1 MNQFKNIPEELK
13 KLHQWV
19 CRKEKIPFNPVTG
32 APAKAGQPDT
42 WASFEDCVNALDD
55 GGYDG
60 IGFEFNNNGI
70 VGIDLDHVIADDGS
84 LFAEAVEI
92 VAMLNSYTEYSP
104 SGKGLH
110 IIIKGDIP
118 VDGRKKGFIEMYKA
132 KRYFTMTGNVYGE
145 LKPINEKSEQVMQI
159 FNKYFTNSVS
169 VKATIKADI
178 NKSYINTG
186 KDYLSIGLAK
196 DAVFKSLWDGEYQSE
211 KCTSESEKD
220 LALMGKLLYWCS
232 GNADAAIENF
242 KDSPY
247 AMAKDNKHTTKLE
260 RSDYLQRT
268 ALRAMQSLKSTAELD
283 DEKFIKKFSKGTA
296 EIQETLNN
304 LQPHINYTYD
314 DKGNGELFADA
325 FSSVAR
331 FNITANEW
339 LVYDGRVW
347 LKDVGGMLVS
357 RMAKQLKDELL
368 MFSISIDNE
377 TQKTAY
383 QKHILKMGSR
393 AVRETMVKDARDK
406 YCISNGELDKDLDL
420 LNLQNGTLN
429 LKSLEFREH
438 RATDLISKIANVNYD
453 PTAKSK
459 LWNRFIDEVM
469 MGDTEKT
476 EYLQKAIGYGITAD
490 TSLETCFILYG
501 ATTRNGKSTLVETIM
516 HMLGGSSGY
525 AMQMKPESLAQ
536 KQNND
541 SRQAN
546 GDIARLEGAR
556 FLNVSE
562 PPKKMIFDAALLKTL
577 LGRDSIVA
585 RHLHEREFEFIPMF
599 KLFMNT
605 NYLPLIQD
613 DTLFSSGRINVIS
626 FKRHFGEQEQDK
638 GLKNKL
644 RSSENLSGILNWCLD
659 GLKKFHTDGL
669 KPTTAIVEATADY
682 RQESDKVGK
691 FLAECLEPAD
701 ENMMA
706 GTAYEVYEQWCRACG
721 YGCENQGNFFA
732 ELRAKNLISKSGTVN
747 GKTRL
752 RVIKGYKVVR
762 EWLHAIPL
770 V

>member
-1 MNQFKNIPEELK
+1 MNQYKNIPEELK
-13 KLHQWV
+13 QLPQWV
-19 CRKEKIPFNPVTG
+19 CHRNKIPFNPVTRV
-32 APAKAGQPDT
+32 AAKAGQPDT
-42 WASFEDCVNALDD
+42 WASFEDCVNALDG

-70 VGIDLDHVIADDGS
+70 VGIDLDKVIAEDGTVS
-84 LFAEAVEI
+84 AEAAEI
-92 VAMLNSYTEYSP
+92 VEMLDSYTEYSP

-110 IIIKGDIP
+110 IFVNGDIP

-132 KRYFTMTGNVYGE
+132 KRYFTVTGNIYGE
-145 LKPINEKSEQVMQI
+145 LKPINERTEQVRKL
-159 FNKYFTNSVS
+159 FNKYFSDSKSEKST
-169 VKATIKADI
+169 DI
-178 NKSYINTG
+178 NISCNSTA

-196 DAVFKSLWDGEYQSE
+196 DAVFKALWDGEYQSE
-211 KCTSESEKD
+211 KCTSESEAD

-232 GNADAAIENF
+232 GNIDAAIDAF
-242 KDSPY
+242 IKSPY
-247 AMAKDNKHTTKLE
+247 VAGKDDKHTTKLE
-260 RSDYLQRT
+260 RSDYLKRT
-268 ALRAMQSLKSTAELD
+268 AMKAMQGLTSTAAGD
-283 DEKFIKKFSKGTA
+283 DEKFIKRFAKGTT
-296 EIQETLNN
+296 EIQETLKNI
-304 LQPHINYTYD
+304 QPHIKYACD
-314 DKGNGELFADA
+314 DKGNGELFADV
-325 FSSVAR
+325 FSNVAR
-331 FNITANEW
+331 FNVTANEW
-339 LVYDGRVW
+339 FVYNGKVW
-347 LKDVGGMLVS
+347 LKDVGAMLVS

-368 MFSISIDNE
+368 MFSVSIDNE

-406 YCISNGELDKDLDL
+406 YCISNEDLDKDLDL

-429 LKSLEFREH
+429 LKTFEFREH
-438 RATDLISKIANVNYD
+438 RAEDLVSKIANVSYD
-453 PTAKSK
+453 PTLKSE
-459 LWNRFIDEVM
+459 LWLRFIDEVM
-469 MGDTEKT
+469 QGDTDKLK
-476 EYLQKAIGYGITAD
+476 YLQKAIGYGITAD

-546 GDIARLEGAR
+546 GDIARLAGAR

-585 RHLHEREFEFIPMF
+585 RHLHEREFEFVPVF

-626 FKRHFGEQEQDK
+626 FERHFEEHEQDK

-644 RSSENLSGILNWCLD
+644 RSPVNLSGILNWCLD
-659 GLKKFHTDGL
+659 GLKKFHTEGL
-669 KPTTAIVEATADY
+669 KPTTAIIEATADY

-691 FLAECLEPAD
+691 FLAECLEPAN
-701 ENMMA
+701 ENMTA

-732 ELRAKNLISKSGTVN
+732 ELRAKNLISKTGTVK
-747 GKTRL
+747 GVTKP
-752 RVIKGYKVVR
+752 RVIKGYRVVQ
-762 EWLHAIPL
+762 EWCHALPL
-770 V
+770 I

>member
-1 MNQFKNIPEELK
+1 MKRFKNIPEELK
-13 KLHQWV
+13 QLPQWV

-32 APAKAGQPDT
+32 VPAKAGQPAT
-42 WASFEDCVNALDD
+42 WANFEDCVNALDG

-60 IGFEFNNNGI
+60 IGFEFNNNGF
-70 VGIDLDHVIADDGS
+70 VGIDLDHVIADDGTLS
-84 LFAEAVEI
+84 AKTVEI
-92 VAMLNSYTEYSP
+92 VAVLDSYTEYSP

-110 IIIKGDIP
+110 IFVKGDIP

-145 LKPINEKSEQVMQI
+145 LKPINERSEQVMQI
-159 FNKYFTNSVS
+159 FNKYFSDSVLVNSTMEAGTN
-169 VKATIKADI
+169 
-178 NKSYINTG
+178 NPNINTG
-186 KDYLSIGLAK
+186 KDYLSIGL
-196 DAVFKSLWDGEYQSE
+196 DRDTVFKDLWNGEYQSE
-211 KCTSESEKD
+211 KCISESEKD

-232 GNADAAIENF
+232 GSADAAIEAF
-242 KDSPY
+242 KASPY
-247 AMAKDNKHTTKLE
+247 AIAKDDNHTTKLE

-268 ALRAMQSLKSTAELD
+268 VTKVMQSLTSTAASD
-283 DEKFIKKFSKGTA
+283 DEKYRRKFSKGTI
-296 EIQETLNN
+296 EIQELLMS
-304 LQPHINYTYD
+304 LQPHINYTCD
-314 DKGNGELFADA
+314 DKGNGELFADV
-325 FSSVAR
+325 FYSIAR
-331 FNITANEW
+331 FNVTANEW
-339 LVYDGRVW
+339 FVYDGKVW

-368 MFSISIDNE
+368 MFSVSIDNE
-377 TQKTAY
+377 TQKTSY

-393 AVRETMVKDARDK
+393 AVREIMVKDAKDK
-406 YCISNGELDKDLDL
+406 YCISNDDLDKDLNL

-429 LKSLEFREH
+429 LKTFEFREH
-438 RATDLISKIANVNYD
+438 KADNLISKITNVSYD

-459 LWNRFIDEVM
+459 LWHRFIDEVM

-546 GDIARLEGAR
+546 GDIARLDGVR
-556 FLNVSE
+556 LLNVSE
-562 PPKKMIFDAALLKTL
+562 PPKKMIFDVALLKTL

-585 RHLHEREFEFIPMF
+585 RHLHEREFEFVPVF

-613 DTLFSSGRINVIS
+613 DTLFASRRINVIS
-626 FKRHFGEQEQDK
+626 FNRHFNEQEEDRT
-638 GLKNKL
+638 LKNKL
-644 RSSENLSGILNWCLD
+644 RSPENLSGILNWCLE
-659 GLKKFHTDGL
+659 GLKKFYTEGL
-669 KPTTAIVEATADY
+669 KPTKTISEATAEY
-682 RQESDKVGK
+682 RSESDKVGK
-691 FLAECLEPAD
+691 FLAECLEPAI

-732 ELRAKNLISKSGTVN
+732 ELRAKNLISKTGTVN
-747 GKTRL
+747 GATKSN
-752 RVIKGYKVVR
+752 VIKGYR
-762 EWLHAIPL
+762 FTQEWLHAVPML
-770 V
+770 

>member
-1 MNQFKNIPEELK
+1 MQLP
-13 KLHQWV
+13 QWV
-19 CRKEKIPFNPVTG
+19 CRKEKIPLNPVTG
-32 APAKAGQPDT
+32 EPAKAGQPAT
-42 WASFEDCVNALDD
+42 WASFEDAVNALD
-55 GGYDG
+55 GGSYDG

-70 VGIDLDHVIADDGS
+70 VGIDLDHVIADNGS
-84 LFAEAVEI
+84 LSEEVVEI
-92 VAMLNSYTEYSP
+92 VAILDSYTEYSP

-110 IIIKGDIP
+110 IFVKGDIP

-145 LKPINEKSEQVMQI
+145 LKHINERTEQVMQI
-159 FNKYFTNSVS
+159 FTKYFTNPVS
-169 VKATIKADI
+169 VKSTMETDI
-178 NKSYINTG
+178 NNSCISKG
-186 KDYLSIGLAK
+186 KDYLSVGLER
-196 DAVFKSLWDGEYQSE
+196 DTVFKALWNGEYQSE

-220 LALMGKLLYWCS
+220 FALMGKLLYWCS
-232 GNADAAIENF
+232 GNADAAIEVF
-242 KDSPY
+242 KGSPY
-247 AMAKDNKHTTKLE
+247 ALVKDDKHTAKLE

-268 ALRAMQSLKSTAELD
+268 AMNAMQGLTSTAASD
-283 DEKFIKKFSKGTA
+283 DDKFIKKFTKGTA
-296 EIQETLNN
+296 EIQETLEH
-304 LQPHINYTYD
+304 LQPHIKYTCD
-314 DKGNGELFADA
+314 DKGNGELFADV

-331 FNITANEW
+331 FNVTANEW
-339 LVYDGRVW
+339 FVYDGKVW
-347 LKDVGGMLVS
+347 LKDMGAMLVS

-368 MFSISIDNE
+368 MFSVSIDNE

-393 AVRETMVKDARDK
+393 AVREIMVKDARDK
-406 YCISNGELDKDLDL
+406 YCISNDDLDKDLDL

-429 LKSLEFREH
+429 LKTFEFREH
-438 RATDLISKIANVNYD
+438 RATDLISKIANVSYD
-453 PTAKSK
+453 PAARSE
-459 LWNRFIDEVM
+459 LWLRFIDEVM
-469 MGDTEKT
+469 QGDEEKIK
-476 EYLQKAIGYGITAD
+476 YLQKAIGYGITAD

-546 GDIARLEGAR
+546 GDIARLAGAR

-585 RHLHEREFEFIPMF
+585 RHLHEREFEFVPLF

-605 NYLPLIQD
+605 NYLPHIQD

-626 FKRHFGEQEQDK
+626 FERHFGEHEQDK

-644 RSSENLSGILNWCLD
+644 RSPENLSGILNWCLE
-659 GLKKFHTDGL
+659 GLRKFHTEGL

-691 FLAECLEPAD
+691 FLAECLEPAN
-701 ENMMA
+701 ENITA

-732 ELRAKNLISKSGTVN
+732 ELRAKNLISKTGTVN
-747 GKTRL
+747 GVTKP
-752 RVIKGYKVVR
+752 RVIKGYRVVE
-762 EWLHAIPL
+762 EWIYTLPL
-770 V
+770 I